1 MNSCYIIRTIDEEGF
16 APHDYTSVIDDKR
29 EAWTEAKRRVAEYP
43 DHKTIVMNQANAV
56 ILWESIPTGPDA
68 YEIVTVDRTQ
78 FNVLDPDEDLPVDF
92 ISSHWDKD
100 DAWTAFYAAVRAD
113 PQDIVL
119 LRLAVLPE
127 RIIANSDG
135 FEHIRPAA

>member
-1 MNSCYIIRTIDEEGF
+1 MIDRYVIRTVDEEGF
-16 APHDYTSVIDDKR
+16 APHEYTSVIDGKPA
-29 EAWTEAKRRVAEYP
+29 AWTEAKRRVAEYP
-43 DHKTIVMNQANAV
+43 DHKTIVMDRANAIV
-56 ILWESIPTGPDA
+56 LWESVPTAPDI

-100 DAWTAFYAAVRAD
+100 DAWTAFYATVRED
-113 PQDIVL
+113 PEDIVL

-127 RIIANSDG
+127 RIIANSDD